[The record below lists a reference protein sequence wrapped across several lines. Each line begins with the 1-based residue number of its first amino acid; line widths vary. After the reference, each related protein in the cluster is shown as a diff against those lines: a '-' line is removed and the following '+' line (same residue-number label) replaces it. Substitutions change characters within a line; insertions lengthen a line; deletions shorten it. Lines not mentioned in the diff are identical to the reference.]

1 MVLVILSSIVAAFVF
16 TGTALAVGVGTW
28 AFSALKFQADMGI
41 LLSFLFFFNMLG
53 AMLLMPAL
61 GRWLFR
67 DKLADRLK
75 PPATPAA

>member
-1 MVLVILSSIVAAFVF
+1 M
-16 TGTALAVGVGTW
+16 GV
-28 AFSALKFQADMGI
+28 

-67 DKLADRLK
+67 DKLAARLK
-75 PPATPAA
+75 PTLTES